1 MNKALN
7 IASKVCFC
15 LLLLW
20 SARCLWEGLTIIGY
34 TSGSVTGSEF
44 GMLIT
49 LVNLTGF
56 VVVWLSLFGTAL
68 GLRLLASRPAS
79 PAPAAKQ

>member
-1 MNKALN
+1 MNKVLN

-34 TSGSVTGSEF
+34 TTGSVTGSEF

-56 VVVWLSLFGTAL
+56 VLVWLSLFGAAL
-68 GLRLLASRPAS
+68 GLRLLARRPAGA
-79 PAPAAKQ
+79 APVANQ